1 MILQRQHYTEL
12 SWWKWARLRMVLA
25 WARLFGGF
33 ARAVGV
39 DRLIFKST
47 ASIARR
53 QFRMPPLIQAKNIE
67 TEMLE
72 AASICPTGAFF
83 QDKKKAWN
91 INVSRCI
98 SCGLCYLRAPQ
109 SLAPSAETAS
119 VQIPEQ
125 HKITAF
131 AKI

>member
-1 MILQRQHYTEL
+1 MILQREHYTEL
-12 SWWKWARLRMVLA
+12 PWWKWAQLRMILA

-39 DRLIFKST
+39 DRLRLKST

-53 QFRMPPLIQAKNIE
+53 QFRRPPIIQAKIIE
-67 TEMLE
+67 SEMLE
-72 AASICPTGAFF
+72 AEAICPTGAVF

-109 SLAPSAETAS
+109 SLAPAAESAS
-119 VQIPEQ
+119 IQITDQ
-125 HKITAF
+125 HKITDF

>member
-12 SWWKWARLRMVLA
+12 PWWKWAQLRLILA
-25 WARLFGGF
+25 WARLSGGF

-39 DRLIFKST
+39 DRLRLKST
-47 ASIARR
+47 ASLARR
-53 QFRMPPLIQAKNIE
+53 QFRMPPIIQAKIIE
-67 TEMLE
+67 TEMQE
-72 AASICPTGAFF
+72 AEAICPTGAIF
-83 QDKKKAWN
+83 QNKKQAWN

-109 SLAPSAETAS
+109 SLAPSAENAQLH
-119 VQIPEQ
+119 VPEQ
-125 HKITAF
+125 HKITDF